1 MRLFTKILIFFIAL
15 IVILSIITTY
25 SGITSIEQI
34 AVNELEKGL
43 TSDINLF
50 NFAIDSEL
58 DHIETRLSLITT
70 KDRFKEVC
78 RSRNPALIRQLLQET
93 SREED
98 IDIIQLTDNR
108 GGLTF
113 ALRDSL
119 RDAQVAVP
127 SPVEPRRDVAKGF
140 MFVKIGGADRAALF
154 VSVPLRG
161 TSSGPP
167 GTITGLIVLDGNSVF
182 INTVSGLLAR
192 KRDEPV
198 FISIFYKEKRV
209 FSTVFKVA
217 GSQTQDLRHD
227 ITDAIYGKSERYIG
241 KTKIGDT
248 GYFTVYKPYR
258 YGKEITRWAYGI
270 AVNENIFVPFKKRL
284 LYTFITISGLST
296 LAVILVAFLITGG
309 IKPSL
314 NRIVDICKDIE
325 RGYTKSR
332 IDVAGLSV
340 KEFRLIASSMNKM
353 VEAIAAREKTIGENI
368 ESMKAINREL
378 EEKTK
383 TIKYERKRLL
393 TILETMDDGI
403 VTLDERGV
411 TTYFNRAAEL
421 ITGIDRHQTI
431 GRHYKA
437 IFGKLDITPG
447 RQATGLELIFE
458 GPSASPLYLKV
469 HISPYTLESEETGY
483 VILFQ
488 DISKEKKIE
497 EFKADFISSIAHD
510 IKSFLVPVNGFLNRI
525 LKEKYGHLEG
535 PLREKIAGVQENTSK
550 IYHLVEN
557 YLNISRIESGKLEL
571 ARAAMDIKE
580 VLQDIVQL
588 YGSRVSLAETDD
600 LPPVFA
606 DRSYIERV
614 VVNLVVN
621 AMKFS
626 SEDSPVLI
634 SARREGEFIVTTV
647 SDKGVGIPADEV
659 LYIFDKYRR
668 GSFGKKE
675 EGSGL
680 GLFIVKSV
688 VEAHGGK
695 IWVESTFGKGSA
707 FHFTLPLIKKEG

>member
-25 SGITSIEQI
+25 SGITSIGQI

-50 NFAIDSEL
+50 NFAIDNEL
-58 DHIETRLSLITT
+58 DHIETRLSLISA
-70 KDRFKEVC
+70 KDRFKEVW
-78 RSRNPALIRQLLQET
+78 RRRNPALIRQFLQEAFK
-93 SREED
+93 EED

-113 ALRDSL
+113 MLRDSL
-119 RDAQVAVP
+119 RDVQVAIP
-127 SPVEPRRDVAKGF
+127 SPVAPRRDIVKGF
-140 MFVKIGGADRAALF
+140 MFVRTGTVDRAALF
-154 VSVPLRG
+154 VSMPLKD
-161 TSSGPP
+161 TSGLS
-167 GTITGLIVLDGNSVF
+167 GTITGLIILDGGSAFVS
-182 INTVSGLLAR
+182 TVSGLLAR

-217 GSQTQDLRHD
+217 GSQTQDLRED
-227 ITDAIYGKSERYIG
+227 ITDVVYGKGERYIG
-241 KTKIGDT
+241 KTMIGDT

-258 YGKEITRWAYGI
+258 YRNEITRWAYGI

-296 LAVILVAFLITGG
+296 LAVILVAFLITAG

-368 ESMKAINREL
+368 ESMRAINREL
-378 EEKTK
+378 EEKSK

-411 TTYFNRAAEL
+411 ITYFNRAAEL
-421 ITGIDRHQTI
+421 MTGIDRHQTI

-437 IFGKLDITPG
+437 IFGALDITPD
-447 RQATGLELIFE
+447 RQATGLELILE
-458 GPSASPLYLKV
+458 GPSSPLYLKV
-469 HISPYTLESEETGY
+469 HISSYTLESEETGY

-557 YLNISRIESGKLEL
+557 YLNISKIESGKLEL

-588 YGSRVSLAETDD
+588 YGSRVSLAVADN

-614 VVNLVVN
+614 VVNLVAN

-626 SEDSPVLI
+626 SEDSPVVI

-707 FHFTLPLIKKEG
+707 FHFTLPLLKNGR